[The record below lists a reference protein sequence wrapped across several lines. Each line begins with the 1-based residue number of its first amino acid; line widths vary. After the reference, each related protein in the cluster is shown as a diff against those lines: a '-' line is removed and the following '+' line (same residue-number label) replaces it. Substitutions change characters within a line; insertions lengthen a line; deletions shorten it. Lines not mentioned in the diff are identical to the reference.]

1 MRSLSDHQGDK
12 KVWVECTWIVIQL
25 VKAGKSK
32 QRSLDKL
39 SKLSRRN
46 KAKNY
51 LKHDMIFLP
60 LNHSRHWYLFV
71 VNPSLKE
78 IHILD
83 SLHNPAASK
92 ESSCT
97 DRTELSEVLQG
108 MERYMELLDA
118 TEDNTAHT
126 NDIWTDFKVSTW
138 KRKFIRGLPQQR
150 DGSSCGLFM
159 LKFRK
164 NWLGEK
170 LQERFTQRQIDT
182 FRKEL
187 PCTLLR
193 CNLNKAP
200 YMDSPPEGNSPQISN
215 GGLSK
220 VQEVDAVGNPM
231 ISNGTSAE

>member
-1 MRSLSDHQGDK
+1 MQIVNAGIYYMRSLSDHQGDK

-60 LNHSRHWYLFV
+60 LNHSRHWYLSA

-108 MERYMELLDA
+108 MERYMELLDT

-126 NDIWTDFKVSTW
+126 NAIWTDFKVSTW

-159 LKFRK
+159 LKLWRTG
-164 NWLGEK
+164 WEK
-170 LQERFTQRQIDT
+170 SYRR
-182 FRKEL
+182 
-187 PCTLLR
+187 
-193 CNLNKAP
+193 
-200 YMDSPPEGNSPQISN
+200 DSRR
-215 GGLSK
+215 LSVFPNFSAK
-220 VQEVDAVGNPM
+220 SEDRHSVDAG
-231 ISNGTSAE
+231 SNKLFF

>member
-60 LNHSRHWYLFV
+60 LNHSRHWYLSA

-215 GGLSK
+215 GGLSE
-220 VQEVDAVGNPM
+220 VQEVDAVRNPM
-231 ISNGTSAE
+231 ISNITSAE

>member
-108 MERYMELLDA
+108 MERYMELLDT

-126 NDIWTDFKVSTW
+126 NAIWTDFKVSTW

-159 LKFRK
+159 LKLWRTGWEKSYRRDSRRK
-164 NWLGEK
+164 
-170 LQERFTQRQIDT
+170 D
-182 FRKEL
+182 L

-215 GGLSK
+215 GGLSE

>member
-1 MRSLSDHQGDK
+1 MQ
-12 KVWVECTWIVIQL
+12 
-25 VKAGKSK
+25 
-32 QRSLDKL
+32 
-39 SKLSRRN
+39 
-46 KAKNY
+46 
-51 LKHDMIFLP
+51 IFLP
-60 LNHSRHWYLFV
+60 LNHSRHWYLSM

-92 ESSCT
+92 ESNCT
-97 DRTELSEVLQG
+97 DQTKLSEVLQG
-108 MERYMELLDA
+108 MERYMELLDT

-126 NDIWTDFKVSTW
+126 NAIWTDFKVSTW

-159 LKFRK
+159 LKFME

-215 GGLSK
+215 GGLSE

-231 ISNGTSAE
+231 ISNSTSAETTKFFLVFL